1 MKKKIYVLMLVA
13 IMSVAFLAG
22 CNDTATEVTSDA
34 IEKEAESTDGLAEN
48 SEEVSE
54 EDDSDFESSDS
65 TISALELEYD
75 SLMGTIE
82 QMNCY
87 LGTDVLLL
95 SDDKLY
101 YQGKEYLNPENG
113 VKEFWAYSCM
123 ETGQMIAV
131 IDMEG
136 KLSLWECGSMVYADI
151 APELV
156 FEGLLFDTS
165 REFILDASGKTVEI
179 LRLEGGGSASITYYS
194 INDDKTL
201 SVLNTIQ
208 IEGYEDWS
216 EEMNDY
222 IEIPVKELIALSNP
236 DRLGGYSIFGITDA
250 NDLYQITQF
259 GKDCEMDYIVGG
271 IENAYCDYSIIY
283 STDPIYSFIGDA
295 NKLYTKVKGDSMG
308 DSTDDA
314 VLAFVLP
321 EGHTTDEIVKIF
333 GDIDMLCVFEFSN
346 GDIYYVD
353 EAIDEETG
361 GEYAMIKCE
370 ELSELNAQG
379 RILEIGMPS
388 TSGNPKVYVLLDDF
402 SVYSMEF

>member
-54 EDDSDFESSDS
+54 EDDSDFESSDN

-179 LRLEGGGSASITYYS
+179 LRLEGGGYALITYYS

-208 IEGYEDWS
+208 IEGY
-216 EEMNDY
+216 
-222 IEIPVKELIALSNP
+222 
-236 DRLGGYSIFGITDA
+236 
-250 NDLYQITQF
+250 
-259 GKDCEMDYIVGG
+259 
-271 IENAYCDYSIIY
+271 
-283 STDPIYSFIGDA
+283 
-295 NKLYTKVKGDSMG
+295 
-308 DSTDDA
+308 
-314 VLAFVLP
+314 
-321 EGHTTDEIVKIF
+321 
-333 GDIDMLCVFEFSN
+333 
-346 GDIYYVD
+346 
-353 EAIDEETG
+353 
-361 GEYAMIKCE
+361 
-370 ELSELNAQG
+370 
-379 RILEIGMPS
+379 
-388 TSGNPKVYVLLDDF
+388 
-402 SVYSMEF
+402 